1 MKLTAKLLKKLIQ
14 EELQEKIELGNYK
27 DRTDSLEA
35 AKNELEKLYGIRPES
50 KKDLNMIL
58 SKIEQIHSDKLPSE
72 SHYDAMGAEYGYQSD
87 YNAAFNKLPG
97 VKAYDLLKKHLSMD
111 EGNYHDMGD
120 KDEMYNALDMP
131 KRLSPKEIYG
141 AFENFVTTNN
151 LDRDDIMGMI
161 NMMFD
166 QIRETNTDN
175 TLIESPDLGN
185 INIENVMLVL
195 DALKHLGMIGVASL
209 PIAMKVTQMID
220 PATKPKDHD
229 PDEDENKRIAKRQQ
243 TRRQIR
249 ISENATE
256 EKAREIGAMIDQ
268 VIDQSGPDFDKRR
281 WLDDW
286 SSGLL
291 KQMAN
296 DLGKSIK
303 DFTKEEQSEYYRL
316 RRLASTVV
324 NEKDKILRHNQKQ
337 GY

>member
-1 MKLTAKLLKKLIQ
+1 MKLTAKLLKKFIQ
-14 EELQEKIELGNYK
+14 EEVQ
-27 DRTDSLEA
+27 
-35 AKNELEKLYGIRPES
+35 
-50 KKDLNMIL
+50 KKG
-58 SKIEQIHSDKLPSE
+58 H
-72 SHYDAMGAEYGYQSD
+72 
-87 YNAAFNKLPG
+87 
-97 VKAYDLLKKHLSMD
+97 
-111 EGNYHDMGD
+111 YHDMGD

-141 AFENFVTTNN
+141 EFENLVTTNN

-166 QIRETNTDN
+166 EIRETNTDN
-175 TLIESPDLGN
+175 TLIESPSLEHITPD
-185 INIENVMLVL
+185 NVMMVL

-209 PIAMKVTQMID
+209 PIAMKVTQLLD
-220 PATKPKDHD
+220 PATKSKDHD

-243 TRRQIR
+243 ARRQNR

-303 DFTKEEQSEYYRL
+303 DFTKEERSEYYRL
-316 RRLASTVV
+316 RRLASTIV

-337 GY
+337 GD